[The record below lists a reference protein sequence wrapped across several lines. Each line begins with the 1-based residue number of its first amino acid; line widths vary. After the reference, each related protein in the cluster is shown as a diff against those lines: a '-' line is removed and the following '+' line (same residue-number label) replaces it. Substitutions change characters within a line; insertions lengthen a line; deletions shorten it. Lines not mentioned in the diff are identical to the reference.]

1 MKTKIFNSVFSLI
14 SLNRKLL
21 VKFIPIE
28 YLRLLKKILV
38 NRSISKDVSTA
49 EWVFKPDLNPRGL
62 NYVGVIRGEI
72 GLSQSCRL
80 IARAID
86 ASNLEYLIINFN
98 QISAIRQT
106 DFSWDHRIVEN
117 PNYSINLFHLNPPE
131 LALAYSSL
139 GKKFWENRYNI
150 GFWLW
155 ELQDFPDEWL
165 PSLKLIDEIWTP
177 SEFVSDTFR
186 KITNKPVYT
195 ISYPIEIQV
204 DHTMNRNYF
213 GLPQDKFLFLTMY
226 DCNSTIERKNPIG
239 TIQAFKKAFTATDLD
254 VGIIIKVNNPQK
266 KDLKIIRNLLE
277 GYKHVYII
285 AKTLSKLEVNS
296 LIHCA
301 DVLVSL
307 HRAEGYG
314 LPIAE
319 AMTLGVPAIATNWS
333 ANTEYMN
340 ATNSCPVSFKLV
352 ELKENYAMYKKGN
365 IWAEPDIDD
374 ASQYMLKLLRDKEY
388 YIEIAANAKNFM
400 KANND
405 IIKASFKIET
415 RIEEIYRKE
424 IQR

>member
-1 MKTKIFNSVFSLI
+1 MKTKIFNLMFSLI
-14 SLNRKLL
+14 SINKKLL

-28 YLRLLKKILV
+28 YLRFLKKALV
-38 NRSISKDVSTA
+38 NKTIEKEVSKA
-49 EWVFKPDLNPRGL
+49 EWIFSPDVNPKGL

-86 ASNLEYLIINFN
+86 STNLDYLIINFN
-98 QISAIRQT
+98 QISAISQT
-106 DFSWDHRIVEN
+106 DSSWDHRIVQN
-117 PNYSINLFHLNPPE
+117 PKYSINLFHLNPPE

-139 GKKFWENRYNI
+139 GKGFWENRYNI

-155 ELQDFPDEWL
+155 ELQDFPEEWV
-165 PSLKLIDEIWTP
+165 PSLKLVDEIWTP

-195 ISYPIEIQV
+195 VSYPIEVQI
-204 DHTMNRNYF
+204 DLNMNRNYY
-213 GLPQDKFLFLTMY
+213 GLPNDKFLFLTMY

-239 TIQAFKKAFTATDLD
+239 TILAFKQTFKPTNQD
-254 VGIIIKVNNPQK
+254 VGLIIKVNNPQA
-266 KDLKIIRNLLE
+266 KDLKVIRDLLL
-277 GYKHVYII
+277 GYKNVYII

-301 DVLVSL
+301 NVLVSL

-319 AMTLGVPAIATNWS
+319 AMSLGIPAIATNWS

-340 ATNSCPVSFKLV
+340 ASNSCPVSFALV
-352 ELKENYAMYKKGN
+352 ELKENYAMYKKGSL
-365 IWAEPDIDD
+365 WAEPEIDH
-374 ASQYMLKLLRDKEY
+374 ASHYMLRLYNDKEY
-388 YIEIAANAKNFM
+388 YNEISVNAKNYM
-400 KANND
+400 KSYND
-405 IIKASFKIET
+405 ISKASLKIEQ

-424 IQR
+424 TQR